1 MDRNIKSLLFEEKE
15 AKIFENYLL
24 DTLEKIESIFIN
36 EINEENE
43 EEEEDEKEKKEEN
56 NIIKDKEKENKEK
69 NNKKIFLRNVYGIGE
84 RKESLD
90 AKSSSRFLYKNM
102 YI

>member
-15 AKIFENYLL
+15 AEIFENYLL

-36 EINEENE
+36 EINEEN